1 MDRIPD
7 LPNEEWRPVEG
18 WPGYFISN
26 MGRCKS
32 LKQTNAR
39 ILAAFTNNKGYAR
52 VSLSKNGH
60 SKHFLVSRLVAQAF
74 CANPD
79 PAVCTTVDHID
90 RNTLNNRADN
100 LRWLSP
106 QDNVKGGKK
115 NGQQND
121 DRENARDAYS

>member
-18 WPGYFISN
+18 YAGYFISN

-32 LKQTNAR
+32 LKQREAR
-39 ILAAFTNNKGYAR
+39 ILTAFTNNKGYAR

-90 RNTLNNRADN
+90 RNRLNNRADN
-100 LRWLSP
+100 LRWLS
-106 QDNVKGGKK
+106 QEDNYRAYCEGRAKH
-115 NGQQND
+115 GQQN
-121 DRENARDAYS
+121 NV